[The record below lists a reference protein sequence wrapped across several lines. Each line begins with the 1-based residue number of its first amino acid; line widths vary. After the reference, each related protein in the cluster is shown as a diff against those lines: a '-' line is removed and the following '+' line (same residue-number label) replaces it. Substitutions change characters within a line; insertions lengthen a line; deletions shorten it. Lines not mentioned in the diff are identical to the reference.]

1 VGCVNGRPV
10 NAGTRRACLLLAV
23 AGTSVLMAGVLLG
36 VVTAVLGLFEPGGWV
51 LPSVIAGGLIAAG
64 LCCGVMLVAV
74 TEPAGRRGGT
84 PAAPQA
90 PVPASHRRSD
100 DTVRPPSAAILGG
113 HPLATQDRNP
123 ASTPGPAAIP
133 ASPPRPSSG
142 TSAASAA

>member
-1 VGCVNGRPV
+1 
-10 NAGTRRACLLLAV
+10 LLLAV
-23 AGTSVLMAGVLLG
+23 AGTVVLMAGALLG

-74 TEPAGRRGGT
+74 TQPAGRRGGT
-84 PAAPQA
+84 RA
-90 PVPASHRRSD
+90 PVPASHRSD

-123 ASTPGPAAIP
+123 ASTPGPTAIP
-133 ASPPRPSSG
+133 ASPSGPSPG
-142 TSAASAA
+142 TSAPSAA